1 MVKTITDP
9 GMTRMLKTLRS
20 LFAVALFAP
29 ALAFAGQLPVHPMDF
44 DGSEA
49 QKTVVIDY
57 ITKNVYKQYCTGI
70 NMCQESMLRRMEQK
84 DLDAFKLL
92 TKAENRKVLDQAISD
107 YCSNLDMCNYAMIQR
122 MYEKNLA
129 ASKQK
134 LSW

>member
-1 MVKTITDP
+1 MF
-9 GMTRMLKTLRS
+9 KTLRS
-20 LFAVALFAP
+20 LFTAAFFVP
-29 ALAFAGQLPVHPMDF
+29 ALAFATELPVHPMDF

-49 QKTVVIDY
+49 QKTMVINY

-70 NMCQESMLRRMEQK
+70 NMCQESMLRRMEEK
-84 DLDAFKLL
+84 DLDAFKSL
-92 TKAENRKVLDQAISD
+92 TKAENRKILDQAITD
-107 YCSNLDMCNYAMIQR
+107 HCITLDMCSFSMIKR

>member
-1 MVKTITDP
+1 
-9 GMTRMLKTLRS
+9 
-20 LFAVALFAP
+20 
-29 ALAFAGQLPVHPMDF
+29 
-44 DGSEA
+44 
-49 QKTVVIDY
+49 
-57 ITKNVYKQYCTGI
+57 
-70 NMCQESMLRRMEQK
+70 MLRRMEQK
-84 DLDAFKLL
+84 DLEAFKLL